1 MDFDLIAYNLLRSTD
16 GLNNLEV
23 TDFCQA
29 IDIKPTRIDPED
41 TAHILTRR
49 GEDMVIRVDFDIAEG
64 VDLLD
69 VTYTVYDPDED
80 NKPYS
85 VANNNTIRVTGLN
98 TLTSALSEVYS
109 WIN

>member
-23 TDFCQA
+23 ADFCQA
-29 IDIKPTRIDPED
+29 LGLKPTRIDPEG
-41 TAHILTRR
+41 TAHVLTRHD
-49 GEDMVIRVDFDIAEG
+49 EDMVIHLDFNMIEG

-80 NKPYS
+80 NKPYPM
-85 VANNNTIRVTGLN
+85 ANNNTIRVTGLN

>member
-23 TDFCQA
+23 ADFCQA
-29 IDIKPTRIDPED
+29 LRLKPTRIDPED
-41 TAHILTRR
+41 TAHVLTRY
-49 GEDMVIRVDFDIAEG
+49 GEDMVVHLDFNMVEG

-69 VTYTVYDPDED
+69 VTYAVYDPDKN
-80 NKPYS
+80 NKPYPI
-85 VANNNTIRVTGLN
+85 ANNNTIRVHGLN
-98 TLTSALSEVYS
+98 TLASALSEVYS